1 MPVHSALLSSGNS
14 RPAKL
19 SLFCCAGSS
28 ASPEMCRYVDAV
40 ATEPQ
45 SVSPADD
52 GPSEGLSEDALRS
65 LRIQELE
72 EEVVSKDELVTAL
85 TVQLEQLAEQ
95 LDRLQRSGAD
105 RKRSSGGGMPADVA
119 ESHKKIVGDLER
131 VVQQWEDMQ
140 AGLTLGR
147 IEVQLSELRDFIA
160 DRLSGV
166 AALPA
171 GGTGSAFPTLPKSIV
186 MERIS
191 VTSAA
196 PEPPVIETAA
206 AEPTETQQ
214 AELPSMWE
222 SLKSRMLE
230 ETPTITAED
239 VTDVAGSAGD
249 PPPPSPINPTTAT
262 PAELET
268 ALDER
273 DAYITFLLRKI
284 RQHGAVPPPPD
295 WVSLESVPED
305 LCRTLEAH
313 SKQLEELLRTAEIE
327 LSIERARIGR
337 EQSLLRQQQ
346 EAIDKQMR
354 RLGLKTLDEQ
364 VAETEEVSA
373 SDRRWV
379 RFLGLPRGK

>member
-1 MPVHSALLSSGNS
+1 
-14 RPAKL
+14 
-19 SLFCCAGSS
+19 
-28 ASPEMCRYVDAV
+28 MCRSVDAV
-40 ATEPQ
+40 AEEPQ
-45 SVSPADD
+45 SVPPPD
-52 GPSEGLSEDALRS
+52 GGSSTDLSEEALRTQ
-65 LRIQELE
+65 RIQQLE

-105 RKRSSGGGMPADVA
+105 RKRSGGGGGLPADVA

-147 IEVQLSELRDFIA
+147 IEVQLSELRDFIG

-171 GGTGSAFPTLPKSIV
+171 GGAGSGFPTLPKSIV

-191 VTSAA
+191 VTSTG
-196 PEPPVIETAA
+196 PEPPAIETT

-214 AELPSMWE
+214 SELPSMWE

-230 ETPTITAED
+230 DTPTITAED
-239 VTDVAGSAGD
+239 VTNGAGLEEE
-249 PPPPSPINPTTAT
+249 PPPPAPINPSTAT
-262 PAELET
+262 PTELET

-273 DAYITFLLRKI
+273 DAYITFLLRRI

-305 LCRTLEAH
+305 LCRTLEGH

-337 EQSLLRQQQ
+337 EHSLLRQQQ

-364 VAETEEVSA
+364 VAATDEAVS
-373 SDRRWV
+373 STDRRWV